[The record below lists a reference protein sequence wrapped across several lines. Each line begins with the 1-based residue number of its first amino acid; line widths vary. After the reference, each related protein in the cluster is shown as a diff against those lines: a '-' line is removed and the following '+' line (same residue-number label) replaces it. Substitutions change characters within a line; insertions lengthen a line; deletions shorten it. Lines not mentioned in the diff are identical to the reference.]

1 MNSRVLA
8 WRPLVFFVLLAA
20 GAAAA
25 RAAEADPQVPQ
36 RGGEPN
42 VQHTVVEDQQVR
54 IEELKVR
61 GQAQRVVVQPKGA
74 GLKPYE
80 IVTGDASRDPST
92 AGRGAMGQR
101 VWNVLG
107 F

>member
-1 MNSRVLA
+1 MSFTSSFLHRAMVA
-8 WRPLVFFVLLAA
+8 IAVA
-20 GAAAA
+20 GVVPTVAAA
-25 RAAEADPQVPQ
+25 DDTPQ

-42 VQHTVVEDQQVR
+42 VQQTVLEDDQVR

-61 GQAQRVVVQPKGA
+61 GQAQRVMVRPKLPGA
-74 GLKPYE
+74 KPYE
-80 IVTGDASRDPST
+80 IVTGDAGRDPNN
-92 AGRGAMGQR
+92 GRGAAGQR